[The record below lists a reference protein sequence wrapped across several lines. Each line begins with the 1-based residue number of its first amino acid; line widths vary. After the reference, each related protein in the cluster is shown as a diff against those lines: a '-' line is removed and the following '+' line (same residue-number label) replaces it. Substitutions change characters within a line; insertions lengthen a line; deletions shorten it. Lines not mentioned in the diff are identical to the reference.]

1 MKYECIIPNC
11 KRKCFS
17 QVEVP
22 LVSITESGKIVF
34 PNNTKEM
41 ELNTFLPM
49 CAYHMVL
56 QSEFGIV
63 MLNSDKTL
71 ILRCPE
77 ILKRYEK
84 CSDKEIRE
92 SIKAQKDNPNKSKGI
107 ELAKIHLEA
116 KKFER
121 ELNKEKKLNLKTE
134 DLMESEKQK

>member
-11 KRKCFS
+11 KRKCCS

-56 QSEFGIV
+56 QSEF
-63 MLNSDKTL
+63 
-71 ILRCPE
+71 
-77 ILKRYEK
+77 EK

-121 ELNKEKKLNLKTE
+121 EFERELNKEKKLNLKTE
-134 DLMESEKQK
+134 DLMESEK